1 MSNPIARINGEFPAT
16 GRFALSAIAA
26 VAVTTQA
33 VEFENDVI
41 EGNLDT
47 TLSYGASFRTS
58 DADPGNI
65 GIANGGT
72 RYSVNGDDANL
83 NYGTGL
89 FSHVAKGTHD
99 LELDFKKLQD
109 VSLFLRGT
117 YFVDFENIRG
127 DSPLSDKAK
136 REVGRDME
144 LLDAYI
150 SYDLP
155 TSIPVNIRLGN
166 QVLSW
171 GESTFIQNGINV
183 INPIDVTKFRIPGSE
198 LREALRPVPLLS
210 VSLQATDNLTLE
222 GFYQFKQEEME
233 IDPAGSYFSTKDFV
247 GPGGQYAMLGFG
259 STGQPNMESFT
270 DNPLYGLLEGE
281 PARVPTISNPRF
293 NPALPP
299 SAANAPFLP
308 SGAAAIPRGRSN
320 RASDSGQ
327 FGLAAR
333 YFAEGLNDTEFGF
346 YFINYHSRLPV
357 ISAMTGRD
365 ILGELQPV
373 ISQVQAGIGQVD
385 GLLAQVNGG
394 LAQVNGGLVQAEA
407 GLAQLNGAITQLEAA
422 DPNSDQL
429 PGLRA
434 QQATALGQQQ
444 GLLAQQAELN
454 GSKTQLDATHT
465 ELNGQLSSLQTSL
478 PQLYPGTARYIFEYP
493 EDIQLFGV
501 SFNTEIGATGISLQG
516 EVSYRRDV
524 PLQVDDIELLVA
536 GLTPYKPE
544 LGNIGVIPVVDT
556 NGDGV
561 PDMGNPA
568 WQGRSM
574 TQLGSQNFNSYVQ
587 GYRRFE
593 VWQPQFTVTKLFGPT
608 LGASQW
614 VLVGEAAATVV
625 PDLPS
630 KDVLRFDGPGTAL
643 SGDPLAPAILGGQ
656 GHAPYSESADA
667 FADDFS
673 WGYRLAARIDYMDV
687 IGGVNLSPA
696 VVFAH
701 DVDGNT
707 PLPLGNFLHDR
718 KSVTV
723 GVTATYQNSWQGA
736 IKYTEFFGNE
746 DYNLMHDRDFLQAMV
761 QYSF

>member
-1 MSNPIARINGEFPAT
+1 M
-16 GRFALSAIAA
+16 
-26 VAVTTQA
+26 
-33 VEFENDVI
+33 
-41 EGNLDT
+41 
-47 TLSYGASFRTS
+47 
-58 DADPGNI
+58 
-65 GIANGGT
+65 
-72 RYSVNGDDANL
+72 
-83 NYGTGL
+83 
-89 FSHVAKGTHD
+89 
-99 LELDFKKLQD
+99 
-109 VSLFLRGT
+109 
-117 YFVDFENIRG
+117 
-127 DSPLSDKAK
+127 
-136 REVGRDME
+136 
-144 LLDAYI
+144 
-150 SYDLP
+150 
-155 TSIPVNIRLGN
+155 
-166 QVLSW
+166 
-171 GESTFIQNGINV
+171 
-183 INPIDVTKFRIPGSE
+183 
-198 LREALRPVPLLS
+198 
-210 VSLQATDNLTLE
+210 
-222 GFYQFKQEEME
+222 
-233 IDPAGSYFSTKDFV
+233 
-247 GPGGQYAMLGFG
+247 
-259 STGQPNMESFT
+259 

-308 SGAAAIPRGRSN
+308 SGVAAIPRGRSN

-327 FGLAAR
+327 FGFAAR

-357 ISAMTGRD
+357 ISAMTGRN
-365 ILGELQPV
+365 IPGELQLKV
-373 ISQVQAGIGQVD
+373 DALTAGIGQLD
-385 GLLAQVNGG
+385 GGLAQVAGGLTQNEAG
-394 LAQVNGGLVQAEA
+394 LAQVNG
-407 GLAQLNGAITQLEAA
+407 AIAQLEAA
-422 DPNSDQL
+422 DPNSPAL
-429 PGLRA
+429 VELKT
-434 QQATALGQQQ
+434 QQATIVGQKE
-444 GLLAQQAELN
+444 GLLAQQTNLTAQRAGYVQNRDGLKAN
-454 GSKTQLDATHT
+454 IPNLA
-465 ELNGQLSSLQTSL
+465 
-478 PQLYPGTARYIFEYP
+478 QLYPGTARYMFEYP

-544 LGNIGVIPVVDT
+544 LANIGVIPVVDT

-574 TQLGSQNFNSYVQ
+574 TQLGPQDFNSYVQ
-587 GYRRFE
+587 GYRRLE

-643 SGDPLAPAILGGQ
+643 SGDPLAPAILAGQ

-696 VVFAH
+696 IVFAH

-723 GVTATYQNSWQGA
+723 GVTATYQNSWQGTV
-736 IKYTEFFGNE
+736 KYTEFLGNE
-746 DYNLMHDRDFLQAMV
+746 DYNLMYDRDFLQAMV